1 MNEFSD
7 LEAELKQLRP
17 AAPSVELAQRVERAL
32 VEAPISATRTAGVLP
47 RSAKSRIGWFALGL
61 GAAAVAAL
69 FLLARLSVFETVPG
83 ERTIAALPP
92 APANIFVPEELTR
105 VVYDQR
111 DEGLIF
117 PAGEQEPVR
126 RVRSH
131 TRETLAWRNPETGA
145 SLRVSYP
152 AEEVR
157 FIPVSGQ

>member
-1 MNEFSD
+1 
-7 LEAELKQLRP
+7 EAELKQLRP